1 MIKVQGLHKHYRN
14 NHVLKDINLDMIP
27 AKIRAM
33 QTLGVPYPE
42 GYDEKAVEDLML
54 QAEQIVNDLKNS
66 NIDIE
71 PTSQMVAMIAYMHKL
86 GRDIAPPPTEVVKS
100 LAETETGSEETQNK

>member
-1 MIKVQGLHKHYRN
+1 MINTMITIVKPNANQRLDSSLMICTKLVG
-14 NHVLKDINLDMIP
+14 IWDMIP

-42 GYDEKAVEDLML
+42 DYDKQAVEDLMS
-54 QAEQIVNDLKNS
+54 QAQQIVNDLKIS

-71 PTSQMVAMIAYMHKL
+71 PTKQMVAMIAYMHKL
-86 GRDIAPPPTEVVKS
+86 GRDIAPPSAEVVKS
-100 LAETETGSEETQNK
+100 STETE